1 MENRYQMPRGTFD
14 LFDEDVLIWKQVEDL
29 IRKTCAL
36 YGYEEIRTPIFE
48 ATEVFAGENDS
59 SDMVNKEMYTFNDN
73 GGRSLTLRPE
83 GTKGIIRAFVEHK
96 MFGTPDLPRKLYYMG
111 PMFRYDRPQ
120 KGRYRQFH
128 QFGVEAIG
136 ARDPL
141 LDVETIAMG
150 WQIAKAMG
158 INNIRVQINSLGDKQ
173 SRDAYRKALTDYF
186 TPHLD
191 ELCTDC
197 HRRLRQ
203 NPLRVLDCKVDRDKD
218 FFQNAPSI
226 QDYLNEP
233 SRQYFA
239 QVLQGL
245 EDLGISYQI
254 DPHLVRGLDY
264 YTNTVFEVVPVDDN
278 GQQATII
285 GGGQYDG
292 LVESFGGGDLCGFGF
307 GMGLERMITLAREQG
322 GLSVEKKRNDVY
334 LIAIGEVG
342 DYGLRIAQKLREAGF
357 SVLLDYTHRGMKG
370 QFKAA
375 ERAESRVII
384 IAGEDEK
391 NEEKVNIKDTSTR
404 EQITVSANDVV
415 DTVSKIIENQGE

>member
-14 LFDEDVLIWKQVEDL
+14 LFDEEVLIWRQVEQL
-29 IRKTCAL
+29 IRRICQL

-59 SDMVNKEMYTFNDN
+59 SDMVNKEMYSFNDN

-96 MFGTPDLPRKLYYMG
+96 MFGSPDLPRKLYYMG

-141 LDVETIAMG
+141 LDVETIALG

-158 INNIRVQINSLGDKQ
+158 INNITVMINSLGDKE

-191 ELCTDC
+191 ELCEDC

-218 FFQNAPSI
+218 FFRDAPSI

-233 SRQYFA
+233 SRAYFA
-239 QVLQGL
+239 SVLKSL
-245 EDLGISYQI
+245 DDLGISYQVE
-254 DPHLVRGLDY
+254 PHLVRGLDY
-264 YTNTVFEVVPVDDN
+264 YTNTVFEVVPVDDA

-307 GMGLERMITLAREQG
+307 GMGLERMITLAKEQG
-322 GLSVEKKRNDVY
+322 GLQAIKPANDVY
-334 LIAIGEVG
+334 VIAIGEVG
-342 DYGLRIAQKLREAGF
+342 DYGLTIAQQLRSAGY
-357 SVLLDYTHRGMKG
+357 SVALDYTHRGMKG

-375 ERAESRVII
+375 ERAGSKVII
-384 IAGEDEK
+384 IAGEDELQQQK
-391 NEEKVNIKDTSTR
+391 ANVKDTETK
-404 EQITVSANDVV
+404 EQITVPVSEIIG
-415 DTVSKIIENQGE
+415 TVEKILGKRK